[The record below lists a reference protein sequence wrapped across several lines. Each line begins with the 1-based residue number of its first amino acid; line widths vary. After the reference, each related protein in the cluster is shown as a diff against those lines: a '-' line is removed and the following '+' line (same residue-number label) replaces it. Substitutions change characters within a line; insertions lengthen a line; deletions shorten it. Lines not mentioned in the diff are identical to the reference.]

1 MVLTIFFIIV
11 VVFSAIIH
19 EYAHG
24 WVAYKLGDQTA
35 KMAGR
40 LTLNPIPHLDPV
52 GSIFLPFLLI
62 FSGSP
67 FVLAWAKPVPY
78 NPHNLNDPKYGDLKV
93 AIGGPGS
100 NLIVA
105 IFFGFLARL
114 LTVPVFL
121 KVGLI
126 NGLLGGD
133 FDFVMSQMSGSI
145 LVSVFVMSI
154 VVCFIN
160 LLLMFFN
167 LIPIP
172 PLDGSKVLMTFLP
185 PDWQIKMQK
194 IEPYGIFIVI
204 FFLFT
209 GLIDLIFI
217 PLFFLFRILVG
228 F

>member
-52 GSIFLPFLLI
+52 GSILLPFLLI

-78 NPHNLNDPKYGDLKV
+78 NPYNLSDAKYGGLKV

-105 IFFGFLARL
+105 IFFGLLARL
-114 LTVPVFL
+114 LAVPAFL

-133 FDFVMSQMSGSI
+133 FNFVLSQMSGSI
-145 LVSVFVMSI
+145 LISVFVMSAI
-154 VVCFIN
+154 ICLIN
-160 LLLMFFN
+160 LILMLFN

-194 IEPYGIFIVI
+194 IEPYGMFIII
-204 FFLFT
+204 FFLFA
-209 GLIDLIFI
+209 GKLSKLKE
-217 PLFFLFRILVG
+217 
-228 F
+228 